1 MTLYLVSE
9 KVWHVGSISDPLDT
23 YPYPTVSK
31 TYLYV
36 MILKIAD
43 FNHQLT
49 PGSDLDV

>member
-1 MTLYLVSE
+1 MTSYLVSE
-9 KVWHVGSISDPLDT
+9 KVWHVGFISDPLDT

-43 FNHQLT
+43 FNRQLT

>member
-1 MTLYLVSE
+1 MTSYLVSE
-9 KVWHVGSISDPLDT
+9 KVWYVGFISDPLDT
-23 YPYPTVSK
+23 YPNLTVSK

-43 FNHQLT
+43 FNRQLT

>member
-9 KVWHVGSISDPLDT
+9 KVWHVGCISDPLDT
-23 YPYPTVSK
+23 YPYPTISK
-31 TYLYV
+31 TYLYA

-43 FNHQLT
+43 FNRKLT